1 MSDSATTPAQDTA
14 TPSIDTQQLQQ
25 PPPPQ
30 SLVQDPQLHAQLH
43 QNSQPA
49 ISDPPRKRMSLLL
62 SYFHALLTLLP
73 LSAQLSYPSVLKKF
87 TAKAPAVRRAC
98 TSCHSGKT
106 RCSEILPC
114 QVSTYLYPLSRYVKV
129 VTHHLQ
135 SCLKRGLGATCAYPD
150 PEAPVDH
157 SQQQTPGSSSL
168 ISFVPM
174 SAEATC
180 VAPGIPPFPA
190 APISYMQPPSL
201 THQQYYEYNGSF
213 TGASTSTFRPNKR
226 PRPLTE
232 EEAAAITRNFSRGDF
247 YIGTSAPIRI
257 DPRLPVRLTLGE
269 GDHVHFT
276 IGETL
281 V

>member
-1 MSDSATTPAQDTA
+1 MSSW
-14 TPSIDTQQLQQ
+14 
-25 PPPPQ
+25 
-30 SLVQDPQLHAQLH
+30 
-43 QNSQPA
+43 
-49 ISDPPRKRMSLLL
+49 
-62 SYFHALLTLLP
+62 
-73 LSAQLSYPSVLKKF
+73 
-87 TAKAPAVRRAC
+87 
-98 TSCHSGKT
+98 
-106 RCSEILPC
+106 
-114 QVSTYLYPLSRYVKV
+114 YVKIDPIAV
-129 VTHHLQ
+129 Q

-168 ISFVPM
+168 ISFVPL

-180 VAPGIPPFPA
+180 VAPGLPPFPT